1 MRAWIIAFTL
11 LAGACTTAQGAADQ
25 PPPFTGAAP
34 QTPPATAVSELPAY
48 PTSVDLPAGA
58 YRIDPRHATVTFR
71 IRHMGLAWL
80 TARFDAEAGE
90 LTLDP
95 EDPSRSRLTA
105 SVDANSVNTGVVN
118 RDGERAFDRQIA
130 RALGAARTQQI
141 TFASTSIERTG
152 AHTARVNGELT
163 MNGQTHP
170 ATLDVTFDGAAV
182 DPLRGGQTVLG
193 FSAHGQIDRSQWG
206 VTEWSAFT
214 GSEVQIVIESEFVK
228 AS

>member
-1 MRAWIIAFTL
+1 MRAWIVAVAL
-11 LAGACTTAQGAADQ
+11 LTCACTTTQGAADQ
-25 PPPFTGAAP
+25 PPPFTDAASSP
-34 QTPPATAVSELPAY
+34 VAAAAAELPAF

-80 TARFDAEAGE
+80 TARFDTEAGE

-95 EDPSRSRLTA
+95 EDPTRSHLTA
-105 SVDANSVNTGVVN
+105 SVDATAVSTGVLN
-118 RDGERAFDRQIA
+118 RDGERAFDRQVA
-130 RALGAARTQQI
+130 RAIGAERTPQV
-141 TFASTSIERTG
+141 TFASTAIERTG
-152 AHTARVNGELT
+152 AHTARVTGDLT
-163 MNGQTHP
+163 MNGQSHP

-214 GSEVQIVIESEFVK
+214 GNEVQVVIEAEFVK
-228 AS
+228 A